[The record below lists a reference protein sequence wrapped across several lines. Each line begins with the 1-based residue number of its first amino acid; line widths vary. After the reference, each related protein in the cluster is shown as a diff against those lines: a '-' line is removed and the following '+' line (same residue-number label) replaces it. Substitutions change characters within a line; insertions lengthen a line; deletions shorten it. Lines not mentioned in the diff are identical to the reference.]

1 MCVILVGG
9 CGGGWGGAG
18 SEGVSHGVVCVL
30 SVGRYDIGVA
40 VCEPACGGVGGV
52 AETLVGG
59 WRVRDCGC
67 VLVGVAEAWCEAGV
81 TDLECAGGAGR
92 EGSHAAVTRVVNE
105 IAMCV
110 FFRAVVA
117 DCEGERRGVR
127 GRAEAGVSVGALGC
141 GWR

>member
-1 MCVILVGG
+1 MYAFCRWGGIILGWLCVSPRVAALVG
-9 CGGGWGGAG
+9 W
-18 SEGVSHGVVCVL
+18 
-30 SVGRYDIGVA
+30 RRRWW
-40 VCEPACGGVGGV
+40 
-52 AETLVGG
+52 GG

-67 VLVGVAEAWCEAGV
+67 VLVGVTEAWREAGV
-81 TDLECAGGAGR
+81 TDLECAGGAGC

-110 FFRAVVA
+110 FFCAIVA

-127 GRAEAGVSVGALGC
+127 GRGEAGVSVGALGC